1 MKSLCFLVEIIALS
15 MYILMTITASYFLWD
30 IRHDNT
36 TISQFFSVILFFI
49 IYLILSQKKVKKLLE
64 KNKGI

>member
-1 MKSLCFLVEIIALS
+1 
-15 MYILMTITASYFLWD
+15 MTITASYFLWD